1 VKPIKVALRSLFKT
15 PFVTAIAIISLA
27 LGIGANSATFS
38 LMYQMLLRS
47 LPVPEPGQ
55 LANLTAIGPKPGMQS
70 CSNAGSCDDVFSY
83 PMLRDLEKEQPVF
96 TGLAGHREFGA
107 NLAFR
112 GQTQDGEGMLVSGSY
127 FPILGLQPAL
137 GRLIAPDD
145 DRTFGGDFVVVLSH
159 AYWRTRF
166 DASPDV
172 VGDTLVVNGQSMTI
186 IGVAPQGFNG
196 TTLGNEPEVFVP
208 LTMHGLM
215 VPRWKERLVEN
226 RRAYWIYVF
235 GRMKPGVSLDQ
246 ARAAINVPYR
256 AIVNEVEAPLQ
267 EGMSDQ
273 TLARFKSKQIQV
285 ADGRRGQSSL
295 HREARAPVWLLFSVT
310 GVVLLIACANIANL
324 LLARTATR
332 ATEMAVRL
340 AVGASRRQLIGQ
352 LLVESCLLAV
362 FGGLAGLIVAR
373 WTLVLI
379 RTLLPPEGIATLQF
393 ELLPQVILF
402 AAAVSLGTGLIF
414 GLFPALHSTRH
425 ELVSVLKG
433 ESGQPSGARSA
444 SRFRT
449 SLATAQIALSMALL
463 ISAGLFGRSLLNVSR
478 VDIGIEVDDLITFS
492 VSPELNNYTPEESRA
507 LFERIEDELSAIPG
521 ITSVSAALVPIIAGS
536 SWGTDVAVEGFEAGP
551 DTDDNSRF
559 NEIGLGYFRTL
570 GIPLLAGRDFAR
582 SDAFTAP
589 KVAIVNQTFA
599 KKFNIEGDVVGRRMS
614 TDTDEGELDIEIVGL
629 MPDMKYNNVKQETP
643 PLFVLPYRQDERMG
657 FLTFYVKSALPIE
670 QVLSSIRATIRR
682 LDANLPVDNI
692 KTMRD
697 QVRENVF
704 VDRMISTLSTAFA
717 VLATIL
723 AAVGLYGVLAYSVT
737 QRTREIGLRMAL
749 GADGSRV
756 RRMILGKVGWM
767 TLVGGVIGIGAAIGL
782 GRVAQSL
789 LFEVQGHDPV
799 VLTTSAVLLVATAL
813 AAGFVPALYASRV
826 DPMCALRY
834 E

>member
-1 VKPIKVALRSLFKT
+1 VKRIKVALRSLFKT

-38 LMYQMLLRS
+38 LMYQMLLRP
-47 LPVPEPGQ
+47 LPVPEPER
-55 LANLTAIGPKPGMQS
+55 LANLAAIGPKPGMQS
-70 CSNAGSCDDVFSY
+70 CSNAGGCDEVFSY
-83 PMLRDLEKEQPVF
+83 PMLRDLQRVQPVF

-107 NLAFR
+107 NLAFK
-112 GQTQDGEGMLVSGSY
+112 GQTLDGEGVLVSGSY
-127 FPILGLQPAL
+127 FSVLSLQPAL

-145 DRTFGGDFVVVLSH
+145 DRTFGGHFVVVLSH
-159 AYWRTRF
+159 AHWRTRF

-172 VGDTLVVNGQSMTI
+172 VGETLVVNGQPMTI
-186 IGVAPQGFNG
+186 IGVAPQGFKG
-196 TTLGNEPEVFVP
+196 TTLGNQPEVFVP

-215 VPRWKERLVEN
+215 VPRWKDRLVEN

-235 GRMKPGVSLDQ
+235 GRMKPGVSLEQ
-246 ARAAINVPYR
+246 ARAAINVPYH
-256 AIVNEVEAPLQ
+256 AIVNELEAPLQ

-273 TLARFKSKQIQV
+273 TLARFKGKQIGV
-285 ADGRRGQSSL
+285 AEGRRGQSSL
-295 HREARAPVWLLFSVT
+295 HRDARAPVWLLFTVT

-340 AVGASRRQLIGQ
+340 SVGASRRHLIGQ

-362 FGGLAGLIVAR
+362 FGGLAGLVVAR

-379 RTLLPPEGIATLQF
+379 RSLLPPEAIATIQF

-402 AAAVSLGTGLIF
+402 AAAVSLGTGLLF

-433 ESGQPSGARSA
+433 ESGQPSGARTA

-463 ISAGLFGRSLLNVSR
+463 ISAGLFGKSLLNVSR

-492 VSPELNNYTPEESRA
+492 VSPELNNYTPEQSRA
-507 LFERIEDELSAIPG
+507 FFERLEDELAAIPG
-521 ITSVSAALVPIIAGS
+521 VTSVSAALVPILAGS

-551 DTDDNSRF
+551 DTDDNARF

-570 GIPLLAGRDFAR
+570 GIPLLAGRDFTR
-582 SDAFTAP
+582 SDAFDAP
-589 KVAIVNQTFA
+589 KVAIVNETFA
-599 KKFNIEGDVVGRRMS
+599 RKFNIEGDVVGRRMS
-614 TDTDEGELDIEIVGL
+614 TDTDAGELDIEIVGF
-629 MPDMKYNNVKQETP
+629 MPDMKYNEVKREAP

-657 FLTFYVKSALPIE
+657 FLTFYVKSVLPLE
-670 QVLSSIRATIRR
+670 QLLPTIRATIGG
-682 LDANLPVDNI
+682 LDPNLPLDEI

-704 VDRMISTLSTAFA
+704 IDRMISTLSAAFA

-749 GADGSRV
+749 GADGSRI
-756 RRMILGKVGWM
+756 RRMVLGKVGWM

-782 GRVAQSL
+782 GRVARSL

-799 VLTTSAVLLVATAL
+799 VLVSSAVLLVATAL
-813 AAGFVPALYASRV
+813 TAGFVPALCASRI
-826 DPMCALRY
+826 DPMSALRY